1 MTPSTSA
8 GSGTITADPLI
19 VLSSPWVVTPPP
31 RIVPSL
37 DVAASGG
44 LEAKGLREELVG
56 AQTRFEV
63 VRDGHDHEL
72 GGSVCSRERRE
83 PLAHLLG
90 GARERAPLRVVD
102 DGQLLLRV
110 RVRFRLLD
118 GWECA
123 GASRVEPRDPQRP
136 ALREP

>member
-72 GGSVCSRERRE
+72 GGSVRPCERDE

-90 GARERAPLRVVD
+90 RARDGAPPRVVD

-110 RVRFRLLD
+110 LVRFGLFDRRK
-118 GWECA
+118 CA
-123 GASRVEPRDPQRP
+123 GASRVKARDPQG
-136 ALREP
+136 